1 MKQGGWMQSNNKL
14 PIDGSVLSSLDQPFN
29 GLGSGLLHGNPL
41 NVSGRMIIKDPS
53 QERYGGTLH

>member
-1 MKQGGWMQSNNKL
+1 MQSNNKL